1 MNVVTA
7 RQAIVNK
14 KAHAVG
20 YELLFRDG
28 KNNSFPVGIAPH
40 AATGKL
46 INQTH
51 LNFGLKEITDGKRA
65 FINFSEKCLLEDY
78 PYLMSPKDIIVEV
91 LESVTPSDAVY
102 EKVKSLFH
110 DGYIIAL
117 DDFVYSKPWAR
128 FLPFVR
134 IIKID
139 IAQTPLSQVTP
150 LINYLNEYKRKSNRK
165 NKIYLLAERVETKEE
180 FQQAKGMGFD
190 YFQGYFFCKP
200 EMRKYKDVE
209 ISQCTLIALYQEL
222 CQRELNTNK
231 IAQHFRG
238 DEALTYKLLVFMNSG
253 IFNVSKPISDVKHA
267 LSYMGEDNVRKFISL
282 LTTSEMAK
290 GKPRE
295 SFRIGTIRA
304 ETCEKA
310 ARLVAPEMAQEAFM
324 MGLLSILPSIL
335 DRSMEIVL
343 SFLKVTD
350 DIKDALLADE
360 RNCQK
365 SKGSMLYVLLKATTS
380 VEQGSWFNTSQ
391 YCQRLNLDYD
401 KFCSI
406 YTDSIKFSQRYEIAA
421 SVASPS

>member
-1 MNVVTA
+1 
-7 RQAIVNK
+7 
-14 KAHAVG
+14 
-20 YELLFRDG
+20 
-28 KNNSFPVGIAPH
+28 
-40 AATGKL
+40 
-46 INQTH
+46 
-51 LNFGLKEITDGKRA
+51 
-65 FINFSEKCLLEDY
+65 
-78 PYLMSPKDIIVEV
+78 
-91 LESVTPSDAVY
+91 
-102 EKVKSLFH
+102 
-110 DGYIIAL
+110 
-117 DDFVYSKPWAR
+117 
-128 FLPFVR
+128 
-134 IIKID
+134 
-139 IAQTPLSQVTP
+139 
-150 LINYLNEYKRKSNRK
+150 
-165 NKIYLLAERVETKEE
+165 
-180 FQQAKGMGFD
+180 
-190 YFQGYFFCKP
+190 
-200 EMRKYKDVE
+200 MRKYKDVE

-295 SFRIGTIRA
+295 IFRIGTIRA

-310 ARLVAPEMAQEAFM
+310 ARMVAPDMAQEAFM

-335 DRSMEIVL
+335 DRSMESVL

-350 DIKDALLADE
+350 DIKVALLADE

-391 YCQRLNLDYD
+391 YCQRLNVDYD

-421 SVASPS
+421 SVATPS